1 VWLVPSARRAEDAV
15 LLADDGIGPR
25 SVASAT
31 EAAQEPAARNKGAI
45 MQAGQVR
52 HALRTRTVLA
62 SSALLLG
69 AAVTGFA
76 ATASA
81 ASSATAGSPTAA
93 RAGTVISFTLKETSN
108 QSFELG
114 NGHGVRVG
122 SVQLNAD
129 DLMQGTK
136 QIGHD
141 GGSCV
146 ITRFGGGTADDLCT
160 ITMVLPSGQIDL
172 QGLTTSTKS
181 GPGPFQLAITG
192 GTGTYRTARGYAA
205 VEPTQTPKVTLH
217 ISA

>member
-1 VWLVPSARRAEDAV
+1 
-15 LLADDGIGPR
+15 
-25 SVASAT
+25 
-31 EAAQEPAARNKGAI
+31 
-45 MQAGQVR
+45 M
-52 HALRTRTVLA
+52 LA

-69 AAVTGFA
+69 AAVMGFA

-81 ASSATAGSPTAA
+81 TSVAAGSPAVA

-114 NGHGVRVG
+114 KGHGVRVG
-122 SVQLNAD
+122 WVQLNAD

-141 GGSCV
+141 GASCV

-160 ITMVLPSGQIDL
+160 ITMVLPGGQIDL

-217 ISA
+217 IST